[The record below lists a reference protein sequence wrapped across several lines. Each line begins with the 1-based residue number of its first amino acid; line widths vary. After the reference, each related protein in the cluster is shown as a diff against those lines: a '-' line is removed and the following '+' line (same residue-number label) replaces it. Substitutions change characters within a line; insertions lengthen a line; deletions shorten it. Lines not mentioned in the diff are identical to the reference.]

1 MPGPRDLLNPP
12 AARQLGLEVEPLES
26 QFSSSQAPSALL
38 TGAPDI
44 TQEPAMPSAPMSAPP
59 QASAQALAPA
69 SAAPVQDAAAPG
81 GIPLVGEPGSRERK
95 VAFARHALQK
105 FGMKDDDGLWS
116 NHLADLFDAQIQ
128 TNQMRQHRAET
139 IGALSSFL
147 PSVTRMYAMQRGLQA
162 QAQMMKQ
169 YEAEAK
175 SKGIDL
181 TGDEHYLTMKRSA
194 AMGQA
199 KLMQQLE
206 AVDQMYG
213 DLADKHGIDF
223 GQEGTVSPMAIKM
236 LLTDIKSGRK
246 RLPGKKG
253 GAVPA
258 GAGGLAS
265 GGTGPIASSD
275 EGGTPVDTD
284 GDGLPDVLMPDEYLA
299 SLR

>member
-1 MPGPRDLLNPP
+1 MPGPRDLLLNPP
-12 AARQLGLEVEPLES
+12 AARQLGMEVDPLES
-26 QFSSSQAPSALL
+26 QFTESQSPAETMTEAPA
-38 TGAPDI
+38 I
-44 TQEPAMPSAPMSAPP
+44 TQEPARPSAPMAAP
-59 QASAQALAPA
+59 ASAQSLAPA
-69 SAAPVQDAAAPG
+69 SAGPPAGALAV
-81 GIPLVGEPGSRERK
+81 VGEPGSRERK
-95 VAFARHALQK
+95 VAFARAALQK

-116 NHLADLFDAQIQ
+116 NHLADLFDAKIQ
-128 TNQMRQHRAET
+128 ASQMKQHRAET
-139 IGALSSFL
+139 LGALSSFL

-162 QAQMMKQ
+162 QSTMMKQ

-181 TGDEHYLTMKRSA
+181 TGDEHYLSMKRNA

-199 KLMQQLE
+199 KLMEQLQ

-223 GQEGTVSPMAIKM
+223 GDEKTISPMAIKM
-236 LLTDIKSGRK
+236 LLTDIKSGKK
-246 RLPGKKG
+246 RIPGKKG
-253 GAVPA
+253 SAAPA
-258 GAGGLAS
+258 GAGGLAAS
-265 GGTGPIASSD
+265 DAGPIASSN

>member
-12 AARQLGLEVEPLES
+12 AARQLGLEVDPLES
-26 QFSSSQAPSALL
+26 QFAEAQAPAAAL
-38 TGAPDI
+38 TGAP
-44 TQEPAMPSAPMSAPP
+44 AMMQDQAMSAAPMPTPAK
-59 QASAQALAPA
+59 ASAQALAPA
-69 SAAPVQDAAAPG
+69 SAMPPDGG

-128 TNQMRQHRAET
+128 ANQMRQHKAET

-162 QAQMMKQ
+162 QAEMMKQ

-175 SKGIDL
+175 GKGIDL
-181 TGDEHYLTMKRSA
+181 TGDEHYLTMKRQA

-199 KLMQQLE
+199 KLMQQLN

-213 DLADKHGIDF
+213 DLTDKHGIDF

-236 LLTDIKSGRK
+236 LLTDLKTGKRKPPTKKSS
-246 RLPGKKG
+246 
-253 GAVPA
+253 AAPA
-258 GAGGLAS
+258 GAGGIALGEAGPLADA
-265 GGTGPIASSD
+265 G
-275 EGGTPVDTD
+275 EGSTPVDTD

>member
-1 MPGPRDLLNPP
+1 MPGPRDLLLNPP
-12 AARQLGLEVEPLES
+12 AARQLGLTVDPLES
-26 QFSSSQAPSALL
+26 QFTDSQAPASAL
-38 TGAPDI
+38 TSAPAI
-44 TQEPAMPSAPMSAPP
+44 TQDPALPSASPMAQPA

-69 SAAPVQDAAAPG
+69 QAAAAPG

-105 FGMKDDDGLWS
+105 FGMKDDDGIWS

-128 TNQMRQHRAET
+128 TNQMKQHKAET
-139 IGALSSFL
+139 VGALSSFL
-147 PSVTRMYAMQRGLQA
+147 PSVTRLYAMQRGLQA
-162 QAQMMKQ
+162 QSQMMKQ
-169 YEAEAK
+169 YEEEAK

-181 TGDEHYLTMKRSA
+181 TGDEHYLTMKRTA

-223 GQEGTVSPMAIKM
+223 GQEGTVSPMAIRM
-236 LLTDIKSGRK
+236 LLTDIKSGKRK
-246 RLPGKKG
+246 PAAKKG

-258 GAGGLAS
+258 GAGGMAS
-265 GGTGPIASSD
+265 GGAGPIASEDDS
-275 EGGTPVDTD
+275 GGTPVDTD

>member
-12 AARQLGLEVEPLES
+12 AARQLGLEVDPLES
-26 QFSSSQAPSALL
+26 QFAEAQAPSA
-38 TGAPDI
+38 
-44 TQEPAMPSAPMSAPP
+44 AMMSAPAMMQE
-59 QASAQALAPA
+59 QALPAAPMAAPAQPSAQALAPA
-69 SAAPVQDAAAPG
+69 SAAPPDNGLQ
-81 GIPLVGEPGSRERK
+81 LVGEPGSRERK

-128 TNQMRQHRAET
+128 TNQMRQHKAET
-139 IGALSSFL
+139 IEALSSFL

-162 QAQMMKQ
+162 QSQMMKQ
-169 YEAEAK
+169 YEEEAK

-181 TGDEHYLTMKRSA
+181 TGDEHYLTMKRTA

-236 LLTDIKSGRK
+236 LLTDIESGKRK
-246 RLPGKKG
+246 PSMKKG
-253 GAVPA
+253 GAAPA
-258 GAGGLAS
+258 GAGGMAS
-265 GGTGPIASSD
+265 GDAGLLADAG